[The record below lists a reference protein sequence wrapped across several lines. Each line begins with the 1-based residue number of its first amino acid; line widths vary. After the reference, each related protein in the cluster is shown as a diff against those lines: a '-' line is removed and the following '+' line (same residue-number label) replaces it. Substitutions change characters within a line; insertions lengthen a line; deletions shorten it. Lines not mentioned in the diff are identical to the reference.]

1 MPDGLVRCQPTPRGG
16 FGGLGARHRV
26 AILTVMDAITTVCL
40 VRPEVPQDAQ
50 SIADMR
56 RAIEH
61 DGARPGSLV
70 GECLDAARA
79 GGLTEEE
86 TYVFLAYQALL
97 RLEETQQ
104 RHIYLSEL
112 APFLESV
119 PPSPQPGVVAPAA
132 ASIAA
137 RIVGHVRSLLRGAT
151 PVRAVSGAH
160 PIPQPGKT

>member
-1 MPDGLVRCQPTPRGG
+1 ME
-16 FGGLGARHRV
+16 
-26 AILTVMDAITTVCL
+26 AITTVWL
-40 VRPEVPQDAQ
+40 VKPEAPQDAE

-70 GECLDAARA
+70 SECLEAARA
-79 GGLTEEE
+79 GGLSEEE

-104 RHIYLSEL
+104 RHIYLSDL

-119 PPSPQPGVVAPAA
+119 PPPPEPGVMARTAA
-132 ASIAA
+132 GIAA
-137 RIVGHVRSLLRGAT
+137 RIVRT
-151 PVRAVSGAH
+151 
-160 PIPQPGKT
+160 